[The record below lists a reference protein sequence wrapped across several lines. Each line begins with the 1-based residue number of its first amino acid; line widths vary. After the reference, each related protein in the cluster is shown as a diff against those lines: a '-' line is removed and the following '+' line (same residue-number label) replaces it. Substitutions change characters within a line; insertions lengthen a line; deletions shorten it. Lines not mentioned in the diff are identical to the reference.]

1 MSEVDL
7 EYMTA
12 ATQPNLERAIR
23 EIYARPCNGQVVQTF
38 VAAGIELEVC
48 AACREELRAAI
59 RKDEQT
65 Q

>member
-1 MSEVDL
+1 
-7 EYMTA
+7 MTET
-12 ATQPNLERAIR
+12 TQPHLERAIR

-48 AACREELRAAI
+48 AACREELRTAI
-59 RKDEQT
+59 RKDQQT